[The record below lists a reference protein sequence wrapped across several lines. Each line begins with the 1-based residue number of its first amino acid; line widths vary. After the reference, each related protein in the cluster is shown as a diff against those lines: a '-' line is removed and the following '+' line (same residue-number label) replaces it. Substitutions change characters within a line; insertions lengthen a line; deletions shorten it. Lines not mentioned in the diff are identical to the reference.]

1 MRLWHKDLIDVLPR
15 QQLLG
20 QWRECC
26 AIAKSLKEKG
36 TPNHILVNLITEYPL
51 DHFVWYQFLVWKE
64 MKMRGYSPDD
74 EKFYKWIPDEK
85 FVCIE
90 DDELFKDWHNTRY
103 LRQCLM
109 NLEEKYD
116 RGGIPE
122 EEWKKIQEKFPYM
135 K

>member
-1 MRLWHKDLIDVLPR
+1 MRLWHKDLIEVLPR
-15 QQLLG
+15 RQLLG

-26 AIAKSLKEKG
+26 AIAKNLKEKG

-74 EKFYKWIPDEK
+74 TKFYKWIPDEK
-85 FVCIE
+85 FHAIE

-109 NLEEKYD
+109 NLEEKHD

-122 EEWKKIQEKFPYM
+122 DEWEKILCKYPYM